1 MTEQPQPAPQP
12 QPVPQPQAAKPE
24 RGMSKIWVVVVLAFG
39 ILLGLLLAVTIRLNI
54 REAGPGQFFLLS
66 IQRAL
71 QLHVILSTIEMVLLF
86 ALVLV
91 YLKTYSETR
100 ANFSM
105 GILIVLFAL
114 LVHSI
119 LSFPLT
125 VNQIGPVLLGSGA
138 FFPYPDI
145 FTIIAYTIF
154 LYLSLG

>member
-1 MTEQPQPAPQP
+1 MTEQPL
-12 QPVPQPQAAKPE
+12 PQPQAAPKPQ
-24 RGMSKIWVVVVLAFG
+24 RGISRIWVLVVLAFG
-39 ILLGLLLAVTIRLNI
+39 ILLGVLFALTVRLDI
-54 REAGPGQFFLLS
+54 MEAGPGQFFLLS
-66 IQRAL
+66 IRRAL

-86 ALVLV
+86 SLVLV
-91 YLKTYSETR
+91 YLRIYTETR

-125 VNQIGPVLLGSGA
+125 VDEIGPVLLGSGA

>member
-1 MTEQPQPAPQP
+1 MTEQPLPPPQPAPAP
-12 QPVPQPQAAKPE
+12 Q
-24 RGMSKIWVVVVLAFG
+24 RGISRIWVLVVLVFG
-39 ILLGLLLAVTIRLNI
+39 ILLGVLFALTIRMDI

-86 ALVLV
+86 SLVLV
-91 YLKTYSETR
+91 YLKIYNDTR

-125 VNQIGPVLLGSGA
+125 VDQIGPVLLGSGA

>member
-1 MTEQPQPAPQP
+1 MTEQPPPPAP
-12 QPVPQPQAAKPE
+12 AAPPTQTAPTLRKQ
-24 RGMSKIWVVVVLAFG
+24 GVSKIWVVIVLAFG
-39 ILLGLLLAVTIRLNI
+39 ILLGALLAERIHLNI
-54 REAGPGQFFLLS
+54 TGGPGQFFLLT

-71 QLHVILSTIEMVLLF
+71 QLHVILSTIEAVLLT
-86 ALVLV
+86 ALVVIYIRV
-91 YLKTYSETR
+91 YAETR

-145 FTIIAYTIF
+145 LTIVAYTIF
-154 LYLSLG
+154 LYLSLE

>member
-1 MTEQPQPAPQP
+1 MTEQPQPPAAPRQ
-12 QPVPQPQAAKPE
+12 Q
-24 RGMSKIWVVVVLAFG
+24 RGISKIWVLVVLGFG
-39 ILLGLLLAVTIRLNI
+39 ILLGVLMTLTVRLDI
-54 REAGPGQFFLLS
+54 MRAGPGQFFLLS

-86 ALVLV
+86 SLVV
-91 YLKTYSETR
+91 VFLKIYSETR

-125 VNQIGPVLLGSGA
+125 VDDIGPVLLGSGA

>member
-1 MTEQPQPAPQP
+1 MTEQLM
-12 QPVPQPQAAKPE
+12 PQPQASPK
-24 RGMSKIWVVVVLAFG
+24 RQGGISRLWVLAVLAFG
-39 ILLGLLLAVTIRLNI
+39 ILLGVLLALSVRLDFL
-54 REAGPGQFFLLS
+54 ALGPDQFFMLTLR
-66 IQRAL
+66 RAL
-71 QLHVILSTIEMVLLF
+71 QLHVILSTLEMVLLF
-86 ALVLV
+86 SLVLV
-91 YLKTYSETR
+91 YVKVYAETR

-125 VNQIGPVLLGSGA
+125 VDELGPVLLGSGA

>member
-1 MTEQPQPAPQP
+1 MTEQPLPLPQAA
-12 QPVPQPQAAKPE
+12 PVPQ
-24 RGMSKIWVVVVLAFG
+24 RGISRVWVLVVLAFG
-39 ILLGLLLAVTIRLNI
+39 ILLGILFALTIRLDI

-86 ALVLV
+86 SLVIV
-91 YLKTYSETR
+91 YLKIYTDTR

-125 VNQIGPVLLGSGA
+125 VDQIGPVLLGSGA

>member
-1 MTEQPQPAPQP
+1 MTEVPASGAMTKPQ
-12 QPVPQPQAAKPE
+12 
-24 RGMSKIWVVVVLAFG
+24 RRISKIWVLGVLAFG
-39 ILLGLLLAVTIRLNI
+39 IVLGILLALTVRLDFL
-54 REAGPGQFFLLS
+54 RAGPGQFFLLS

-86 ALVLV
+86 SLVIV
-91 YLKTYSETR
+91 YLKIYSETR

-125 VNQIGPVLLGSGA
+125 VDDIGPVLLGSGA

-145 FTIIAYTIF
+145 FTIIAYAIF
-154 LYLSLG
+154 LYMSFG